1 MLCQRIGTGTHS
13 TFHNAARSWIPVVFG
28 CLSMLGFDA
37 VVHAAVG
44 FEPITPAMADRI
56 ITLTGHDL
64 TIDQVLVVAR
74 HGAKVALSPEARRH
88 EQDAYGLLL
97 EGAAE
102 GIPIYWFN
110 RGVGE
115 QREVEIFAG
124 DPLAPNNKT
133 KIAQTQL
140 AAFRDG
146 PSWGYGPEVMQEE
159 IIRAMMVVRANA
171 MVYDAPSPQLTQ
183 MLLDLLNSQV
193 TPVVQSRGTVG
204 EGDLAQFYNVAGTM
218 VGVGEAYYQ
227 GTRMPASKA
236 LARAKLKPLQ
246 PFAADDNVL
255 TSSNGYAT
263 GEAALLVSDSQRAL
277 DWADL
282 IYAMD
287 LNGMNSSVTPLSLA
301 AQSNRPFK
309 WLNWHAAR
317 MLDMIKG
324 SYLFEADQK
333 RIIQDPES
341 LRASSIRQASAWQTW
356 AQLRDDLTIQL
367 NSSDH
372 NPAIRFGLSPSDSW
386 ELATPQLLKFYVKG
400 GPYSHGEHG
409 FIVSNANWDPYPL
422 ANEIEAFTIALANMD
437 VAVAQRIERFSN
449 PFFTGVKA
457 DELLTESQAAALVI
471 PAYGYVP
478 ASLFQE
484 VQSAINPITPSG
496 NAILAT
502 VEDLQS
508 QTRLKVAHA
517 HVVLDATVDLLGED
531 LLTASLWMDLRA
543 KQDSKRAFGAA
554 PTAAWAS
561 FRQLVPF
568 QGVAARPQQPVGMLA
583 AAFLKTHAVDAFYPS
598 AGKMPLSPSPDR
610 QNLTP

>member
-1 MLCQRIGTGTHS
+1 MGEIDQGCARVGAQVAVVCIAML
-13 TFHNAARSWIPVVFG
+13 A
-28 CLSMLGFDA
+28 FDGA
-37 VVHAAVG
+37 VHAAG
-44 FEPITPAMADRI
+44 AFEAITPSMADKTVR
-56 ITLTGHDL
+56 LTGHDL
-64 TIDQVLVVAR
+64 NADQVIAVAR
-74 HGAKVALSPEARRH
+74 HGAKVVLSPEARRH
-88 EQDAYGLLL
+88 EQDGYGLLL

-115 QREVEIFAG
+115 QRELEIFSG
-124 DPLAPNNKT
+124 DPLSSDNKT
-133 KIAQTQL
+133 QIAHMQL

-146 PSWGYGPEVMQEE
+146 PSWGYGPEVKQEE
-159 IIRAMMVVRANA
+159 IVRAMMVVRANA
-171 MVYDAPSPQLTQ
+171 MVYDAPSPQLAQ
-183 MLLDLLNSQV
+183 MLLDFLNKQV

-227 GTRMPASKA
+227 GTRMPATQA
-236 LARAKLKPLQ
+236 LARAGLKPLE

-263 GEAALLVSDSQRAL
+263 GQTALLVGDARRAL

-287 LNGMNSSVTPLSLA
+287 LNGMNSSVTPLSLVV
-301 AQSNRPFK
+301 QSNRPFK

-317 MLDMIKG
+317 VLDMIKG
-324 SYLFEADQK
+324 SYLFDTDPK

-341 LRASSIRQASAWQTW
+341 LRASSIRQASVWQAW
-356 AQLRDDLTIQL
+356 AQLRDVLATQL

-372 NPAIRFGLSPSDSW
+372 NPAIRVGLSPSDSW

-400 GPYSHGEHG
+400 GLHSHGEHG

-437 VAVAQRIERFSN
+437 LVVAQRIERFSN

-457 DELLTESQAAALVI
+457 SDLLTESQAASLAI
-471 PAYGYVP
+471 AYCGYVP

-484 VQSAINPITPSG
+484 IQSAINPITPSG
-496 NAILAT
+496 NPIVAN

-517 HVVLDATVDLLGED
+517 REALDATIDLLGQD
-531 LLTASLWMDLRA
+531 LMTASLWMDLR
-543 KQDSKRAFGAA
+543 QRQGPKRAFGAA

-561 FRQLVPF
+561 FRQVVPL
-568 QGVAARPQQPVGMLA
+568 QRAAAGTQPPVGMLA
-583 AAFLKTHAVDAFYPS
+583 AAFLQAHSVDVFYPP
-598 AGKMPLSPSPDR
+598 AFQEPQPSP
-610 QNLTP
+610 QNVKR